1 MIHLKNCF
9 RIATFND
16 NGDEFSNKDILI
28 DNGLIK
34 RIDSG
39 IELTTEEAANAR
51 IIDCSGFL
59 VIPGLVNCHHHFY
72 QTLTR
77 NIPGAQDAKLF
88 DWLRHLYPIW
98 ARLDEE
104 AVYYST
110 LLACAELLKTG
121 ATTTA
126 DHLYLY
132 PRGFKGDMTAIQFE
146 AADKLGIRFSPT
158 RGSMTLSEKDG
169 GLPPNHVVQNPD
181 EVISDMRRVIERF
194 HDDSPHAMHK
204 IALAPCSP
212 FSVDE
217 EVMVE
222 TAKLAREYGVVMHTH
237 LVETLDE
244 ENFCIEKYNRRP
256 LRLMEDWGW
265 VGKDVY
271 FAHGIY
277 FTDDELEILHETRTG
292 ICHCPTS
299 NMRLGSGVAR
309 IKEMRELGI
318 RLCLGVDGSAS
329 NDSSDIL
336 GEARNALLLQR
347 VKYGSDALGARE
359 VLHMAIRGGADILGF
374 EGIGQIEAGFAAD
387 LAIFDMNALQYAGA
401 LSDPVAAII
410 FSGFCHQTVFT
421 IVNGQ
426 IVVEKGVLKGLDEKE
441 IIDSANKASARMIG
455 IG

>member
-1 MIHLKNCF
+1 MILLKNCF

-16 NGDEFSNKDILI
+16 AGDEFSHRDILI
-28 DNGLIK
+28 DGSVID
-34 RIDSG
+34 RIDIA
-39 IELTTEEAANAR
+39 IELTTEEAANTR
-51 IIDCSGFL
+51 IIDCSDFL
-59 VIPGLVNCHHHFY
+59 VIPGMVNCHHHFY

-77 NIPGAQDAKLF
+77 NLPCAQDAKLF

-132 PRGFKGDMTAIQFE
+132 PKGFSGDMTAIQFE
-146 AADKLGIRFSPT
+146 AADTLGIRFSPT
-158 RGSMTLSEKDG
+158 RGSMTLSKKDG
-169 GLPPNHVVQNPD
+169 GLPPDHVVQD
-181 EVISDMRRVIERF
+181 SEEVISDMRRVIERF
-194 HDDSPHAMHK
+194 HDDSPRAMHK

-222 TAKLAREYGVVMHTH
+222 TARLAREYGVVMHTH
-237 LVETLDE
+237 LGETLDE
-244 ENFCIEKYNRRP
+244 EDFCIENYGRRP

-265 VGKDVY
+265 VGEDVY

-277 FTDDELEILHETRTG
+277 FTDDELEILRDTHTG

-299 NMRLGSGVAR
+299 NMRLGSGIAR
-309 IKEMRELGI
+309 IKDMRDMGI

-329 NDSSDIL
+329 NDSSDML

-347 VKYGSDALGARE
+347 VRFGSDALSARD
-359 VLHMAIRGGADILGF
+359 VLKMAIRGGADILGF
-374 EGIGQIEAGFAAD
+374 GGIGQIEVGYAAD
-387 LAIFDMNALQYAGA
+387 IAIFDMNSLQYAGA
-401 LSDPVAAII
+401 LSDPLAAIV
-410 FSGFCHQTVFT
+410 FSGFCHQTAYT

-441 IIDSANKASARMIG
+441 IIDGANKASTKMIG
-455 IG
+455 AG